1 MPQLAPV
8 KEGGIETLEADT
20 FTLQCLQTRTGS
32 ECRYRAGA
40 PSSPQGVHRPSLRAT
55 GLKFFVT
62 AKPNTPHLDV
72 FLKQVYAH
80 YSDYVL
86 KVRAV
91 VAVAVGFRGASNAS
105 APHMNASAPH

>member
-20 FTLQCLQTRTGS
+20 FTLQCLQTRTGWA
-32 ECRYRAGA
+32 CRNRAGV
-40 PSSPQGVHRPSLRAT
+40 PSSPQGVNRPSLRAA

-91 VAVAVGFRGASNAS
+91 VAVAMGFVEPRM
-105 APHMNASAPH
+105 PLHRT